1 MVVGCPSIFNKLNS
15 PLAKLPYKKFYKEVH
30 KDIYLNLS
38 VMWVSVSQIL
48 QELRFAQILVCVCLE
63 LCLMLCQT
71 KNYSNVCS
79 WECVFCSCW
88 FPAHTPQGYKA
99 PLTADELPF
108 PFSTLTHVFFRT
120 VWIPLLPGPLVFLHC
135 FLPVSAC
142 CLTWGALA
150 VQIHLHTKFNLAPNP
165 IKAPFNH
172 AEFDLIFN
180 DTLKQIFFHSWSPN
194 LQHQRWEH
202 LLDSLLDYIVF

>member
-30 KDIYLNLS
+30 KDIYLNFS
-38 VMWVSVSQIL
+38 VMWASVSQIL

-99 PLTADELPF
+99 PLTLLMSCPF
-108 PFSTLTHVFFRT
+108 PSARSLSCSLQESVDTSAARPAGV
-120 VWIPLLPGPLVFLHC
+120 PALLPASV
-135 FLPVSAC
+135 
-142 CLTWGALA
+142 CLLSHMG
-150 VQIHLHTKFNLAPNP
+150 
-165 IKAPFNH
+165 
-172 AEFDLIFN
+172 
-180 DTLKQIFFHSWSPN
+180 
-194 LQHQRWEH
+194 
-202 LLDSLLDYIVF
+202 SLGCANTPAHKV